1 MCSRV
6 WGMDTPLQL
15 VYAIQQKSKQKK
27 LKKHKFLKNVKKS
40 INVSWK

>member
-15 VYAIQQKSKQKK
+15 VYAIKEKSKQKNE
-27 LKKHKFLKNVKKS
+27 KN
-40 INVSWK
+40 INFVENC